1 MVEKFIF
8 RPFQDRLLYV
18 RFAVFF
24 SLFTVSFLLWQ
35 LKIGFKKSL
44 VYTKIGRKRDI
55 HPISKYLFVTGLTT
69 AICSVFAGIFLIL
82 DLSIFFRRK
91 RTKHKWYF
99 LNIGSDLSGSDFV
112 GKLLNIEFSFRWL
125 SVVTLL
131 MFVYK
136 ILSITNIVQTLYKT

>member
-1 MVEKFIF
+1 MSGLQCFLVFLRCHFHCGNWKSVSRKLQFIQKLVENVIF
-8 RPFQDRLLYV
+8 T
-18 RFAVFF
+18 RFRN
-24 SLFTVSFLLWQ
+24 
-35 LKIGFKKSL
+35 
-44 VYTKIGRKRDI
+44 Y
-55 HPISKYLFVTGLTT
+55 FVTGLTT